1 MRFLLRYSALI
12 SVVLG
17 CLWNAMPVFAL
28 DVFVRQQP
36 VQQIL
41 PQLAAELGTSV
52 VLDPKIDDDVT
63 LSIRDA
69 SWEQVLSA
77 VSQQLGLDLHWQDE
91 IAILSKAPERLNKAE
106 SEMAQDENCEDRIW
120 HLKHAKATLVGE
132 HVKQFF
138 NDIRVIIDGRTNAI
152 MTHYCGPESVL
163 NSAIVW
169 LDSPMRQIEIAAEIA
184 QVSDTVQEQLGVN
197 WQTRLLDAS
206 QNGVFANVDL
216 GIASAP
222 VNVGIA
228 GSSGLINLSATLDW
242 LERNGSANIIARPK
256 IVTSEGQPARIES
269 GTEVPYQVMNDDNLS
284 VEFRQAG
291 LVLEVTPEVKDAS
304 TLLLDLRIHQDSVGD
319 MVNGVPSLETNRVQ
333 TQVEV
338 KSGETLVLGGIFR
351 EERLITVSKV
361 PVLGD
366 VPLLG
371 AMFRQRTEQQEKREL
386 LVFITPKLLKMSVN

>member
-1 MRFLLRYSALI
+1 MRFLLRHSALI

>member
-1 MRFLLRYSALI
+1 MSMFRAIACVVFALGGLAV
-12 SVVLG
+12 SL
-17 CLWNAMPVFAL
+17 NASAL

-36 VQQIL
+36 VQQVL

-52 VLDPKIDDDVT
+52 VLDPLIDADVT
-63 LSIRDA
+63 LSIREA
-69 SWEQVLSA
+69 TWEQVLSA
-77 VSQQLGLDLHWQDE
+77 VAQQLQLSLHWQDQ
-91 IAILSKAPERLNKAE
+91 IAILSQAPALSQTADDTTTGKEHCN
-106 SEMAQDENCEDRIW
+106 DRIW
-120 HLKHAKATLVGE
+120 HLKHAKAALVGE
-132 HVKQFF
+132 HVKQYFT
-138 NDIRVIIDGRTNAI
+138 DIRVIIDARTNAI
-152 MTHYCGPESVL
+152 MTHYCGSDSVL
-163 NSAIVW
+163 QSAIVW
-169 LDSPMRQIEIAAEIA
+169 LDSPMRQIEISAEIA
-184 QVSDTVQEQLGVN
+184 QVSDSVQEQLGVN
-197 WQTRLLDAS
+197 WQARLLDSAE
-206 QNGVFANVDL
+206 NGVLGNVDL

-222 VNVGIA
+222 VNMGIA
-228 GSSGLINLSATLDW
+228 GTSGLVNLSATLDW
-242 LERNGSANIIARPK
+242 LERNGSANILARPK

-338 KSGETLVLGGIFR
+338 RNGETLVLGGIFR
-351 EERLITVSKV
+351 EERLVTISKV

>member
-69 SWEQVLSA
+69 SWKQVLSA
-77 VSQQLGLDLHWQDE
+77 VSQQLGLDLHWQDK

>member
-1 MRFLLRYSALI
+1 MQSLKTWM
-12 SVVLG
+12 VLCG
-17 CLWNAMPVFAL
+17 LYFTSMTVQAL
-28 DVFVRQQP
+28 DVFVRQQSL
-36 VQQIL
+36 QQVL

-52 VLDPKIDDDVT
+52 VIDPNIDADIT

-69 SWEQVLSA
+69 NWQQILSA
-77 VSQQLGLDLHWQDE
+77 VAQQLTLSLSWQDE
-91 IAILSKAPERLNKAE
+91 IAILTQRQEGSLASMKSE
-106 SEMAQDENCEDRIW
+106 SSDEECADRIW
-120 HLKHAKATLVGE
+120 HLKHAKAGLVGE

-138 NDIRVIIDGRTNAI
+138 TGIRVIVDARTNAI
-152 MTHYCGPESVL
+152 MTHYCGTEEVL
-163 NSAIVW
+163 GSAIVW

-184 QVSDTVQEQLGVN
+184 QVSDSVQEQLGVN
-197 WQTRLLDAS
+197 WQARLVDQVDSGLIS
-206 QNGVFANVDL
+206 NVDL

-222 VNVGIA
+222 ISVGL
-228 GSSGLINLSATLDW
+228 SGVSGNLNLSATLDW

-269 GTEVPYQVMNDDNLS
+269 GTEVPYQVMDDENLS

-291 LVLEVTPEVKDAS
+291 LVLEVTPEVKDAT
-304 TLLLDLRIHQDSVGD
+304 TLLLNLKIHQDSVGD

-338 KSGETLVLGGIFR
+338 SSGETLVLGGIFR
-351 EERLITVSKV
+351 EEKLVTVSKV

-371 AMFRQRTEQQEKREL
+371 ALFRQRTEQQEKREL

>member
-17 CLWNAMPVFAL
+17 CLWNARPVFAL

>member
-1 MRFLLRYSALI
+1 MRFLLRHSALI

-17 CLWNAMPVFAL
+17 CLCNAMPVFAL

>member
-1 MRFLLRYSALI
+1 MSLFQKYAVLLSI
-12 SVVLG
+12 VFG
-17 CLWNAMPVFAL
+17 CLLASVPALAL

-36 VQQIL
+36 VQQVL

-52 VLDPKIDDDVT
+52 VLDPNIDADVT

-77 VSQQLGLDLHWQDE
+77 VAQQLQLSLHWQDK
-91 IAILSKAPERLNKAE
+91 IAILSDQPAFQVAE
-106 SEMAQDENCEDRIW
+106 QDRTGNAECIDRIW
-120 HLKHAKATLVGE
+120 HLKHAKAKLVGE

-138 NDIRVIIDGRTNAI
+138 SEIRVIIDDRTNAI
-152 MTHYCGPESVL
+152 MTHYCGTESVL

-184 QVSDTVQEQLGVN
+184 QVSDSVQEQLGVN
-197 WQTRLLDAS
+197 WQTRLLDSA
-206 QNGVFANVDL
+206 QNGILTNVDL

-228 GSSGLINLSATLDW
+228 GSSGLMNLSATLDW

-256 IVTSEGQPARIES
+256 IVTAEGQPARIES
-269 GTEVPYQVMNDDNLS
+269 GTEVPYQVMNDENLS

-351 EERLITVSKV
+351 EERLVTVSKV